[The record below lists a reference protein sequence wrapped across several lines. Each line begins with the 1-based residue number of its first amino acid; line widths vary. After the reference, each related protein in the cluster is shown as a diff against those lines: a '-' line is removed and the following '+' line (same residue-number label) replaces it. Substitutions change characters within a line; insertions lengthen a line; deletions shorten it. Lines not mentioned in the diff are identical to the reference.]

1 MPGYIGNIPVP
12 QATQTRDNFTATSGQ
27 TSFNTSGY
35 SPGYIDV
42 YLNGVHLDP
51 SDYTA
56 TDGNTVVLNSG
67 ATAGDVLSTVAFS
80 TFIVSGNI
88 DNVAIT
94 TDDLTVDNDV
104 TVTGR
109 SIGAVTEDNDLS
121 FDMSVTNNFKCTVAS
136 TGTLSFTNIT
146 SGQSGNIWLDNTGG
160 YVISAASTTYI
171 SASDLTKLST
181 AGIYFI
187 SYYADSTNVLVS
199 VSQTLTSA
207 GA

>member
-1 MPGYIGNIPVP
+1 MPGYIGNVPVP
-12 QATQTRDNFTATSGQ
+12 QATQVRDNFTATSGQ

-42 YLNGVHLDP
+42 YLNGIHLDP

-67 ATAGDVLSTVAFS
+67 ATAGDVLSVVAFS
-80 TFIVSGNI
+80 TFTLSGDINNT
-88 DNVAIT
+88 NVT
-94 TDDLTVDNDV
+94 TTDLTVNNDV

-109 SIGAVTEDNDLS
+109 SVGTVTTDNDLS
-121 FDMSVTNNFKCTVAS
+121 FDMSVTNNFKCTVAAN
-136 TGTLSFTNIT
+136 GTLTFTNIT
-146 SGQSGNIWLDNTGG
+146 SGQSGNIWLDNSGG

-171 SASDLTKLST
+171 SAADLTTINT
-181 AGIYFI
+181 AGVYFM
-187 SYYADSTNVLVS
+187 SYFSDGTNVVVS
-199 VSQTLTSA
+199 VTPGVTSG